1 MLVIDFP
8 QNDPDGYAACEAAID
23 AAIAARQAT
32 GKPMMVASSLPELL
46 PATARDKLIA
56 AGVPAMQG
64 IDEAVAGF
72 AAAARFGARRR
83 QLAAADGALDLA
95 LPPAAAVA
103 SGREV
108 VGEWESKRA
117 LAAFGLAVPEARLAR
132 PADALAAATAL
143 GFPVALK
150 LARPIL
156 AHKTEAG
163 AVKLG
168 LANEAELA
176 TAIAEMRDSLARTQ
190 AAVAPEQFL
199 IERMAA
205 KPVAELI
212 VGVTRDPQFGLALV
226 IGAGGV
232 LVEMAQ
238 DAATLLLPTDR
249 AAVERALRGLKI
261 ARIVAGY
268 RGGPAGDMDAAIDAV
283 MAVAAFAEAERHRL
297 VELDVNPLFVLPR
310 GQGAVAVDALIVR
323 ATG

>member
-1 MLVIDFP
+1 
-8 QNDPDGYAACEAAID
+8 
-23 AAIAARQAT
+23 
-32 GKPMMVASSLPELL
+32 
-46 PATARDKLIA
+46 
-56 AGVPAMQG
+56 
-64 IDEAVAGF
+64 
-72 AAAARFGARRR
+72 
-83 QLAAADGALDLA
+83 
-95 LPPAAAVA
+95 
-103 SGREV
+103 
-108 VGEWESKRA
+108 
-117 LAAFGLAVPEARLAR
+117 
-132 PADALAAATAL
+132 
-143 GFPVALK
+143 VALK
-150 LARPIL
+150 LARPVL
-156 AHKTEAG
+156 AHKPEAG

-190 AAVAPEQFL
+190 PAVAPEQFL

-261 ARIVAGY
+261 ARIVSGY
-268 RGGPAGDMDAAIDAV
+268 RGGPAGVMDAAIDAV